1 MEVVNGN
8 VDAWIYDQLSI
19 MNFQAKHPDKT
30 RALLT
35 PLREESWA
43 IGLRQGDDTQK
54 TIVNETLARMRQNG
68 QFTKLAEQYMAKERQ
83 MLKQQGLP
91 FLFELP

>member
-1 MEVVNGN
+1 
-8 VDAWIYDQLSI
+8 
-19 MNFQAKHPDKT
+19 
-30 RALLT
+30 
-35 PLREESWA
+35 
-43 IGLRQGDDTQK
+43 
-54 TIVNETLARMRQNG
+54 MRQNG